1 MPQFIEKYRDQI
13 TGELSGWDRLVLR
26 GTLRRLNYGGWS
38 RELGAVVARGMEEY
52 LWQNRILFKDY
63 AEHVKRVSQRLK
75 EESLKPFRRQGLP
88 VIFVRSPKVVSALS
102 GVPRRKVF
110 GEQRNVGVAA
120 LSIGAT

>member
-52 LWQNRILFKDY
+52 LWQNQIMFKDY
-63 AEHVKRVSQRLK
+63 AEHVKRVSQQSERG
-75 EESLKPFRRQGLP
+75 KPETVPAARAAGDLSAFSPSGQGA
-88 VIFVRSPKVVSALS
+88 VSAE
-102 GVPRRKVF
+102 GGCR
-110 GEQRNVGVAA
+110 E
-120 LSIGAT
+120 